1 MGAHYS
7 QMSAKEILDLYFI
20 ENRARI
26 LDIASF
32 LDRID
37 RYEGAQEAKADFRYK
52 AFVRA
57 LSLLTDGGENRTK
70 ALQMIF
76 SDLSVEPI
84 ESALGLKA
92 FGAWE
97 GASHEGD

>member
-1 MGAHYS
+1 MGGPYS
-7 QMSAKEILDLYFI
+7 PMNAKEILELYFI

-37 RYEGAQEAKADFRYK
+37 RYEGTEEAKADFRYK
-52 AFVRA
+52 AFLEA
-57 LSLLTDGGENRTK
+57 MKLILGKEGERTK

-76 SDLSVEPI
+76 SDHSTEPL
-84 ESALGLKA
+84 ENAAGLKA

-97 GASHEGD
+97 GAFHEGD